1 MIMNMTEINLGTEE
15 IVAIIIIIVAFA
27 IWVWKTK

>member
-1 MIMNMTEINLGTEE
+1 MNMTEINLGTEE
-15 IVAIIIIIVAFA
+15 IVAIIIIVVAFA

>member
-1 MIMNMTEINLGTEE
+1 MNMTEINLGTEE
-15 IVAIIIIIVAFA
+15 IVAIIVIVVAFA

>member
-1 MIMNMTEINLGTEE
+1 MNIEEINLGTEE
-15 IVAIIIIIVAFA
+15 IVAIVILFVAFV

>member
-1 MIMNMTEINLGTEE
+1 MEEINLGTEE
-15 IVAIIIIIVAFA
+15 IVAIVIIFVAFV

>member
-1 MIMNMTEINLGTEE
+1 MTEINLDIED
-15 IVAIIIIIVAFA
+15 IVAIVIIFIAFV

>member
-1 MIMNMTEINLGTEE
+1 MDMTEINLGTEE
-15 IVAIIIIIVAFA
+15 IVAIIIIFVAFA

>member
-1 MIMNMTEINLGTEE
+1 MNMPEINLGTEE
-15 IVAIIIIIVAFA
+15 IIAIVIIFVAFV

>member
-1 MIMNMTEINLGTEE
+1 MTEINLGTEE
-15 IVAIIIIIVAFA
+15 IVAIVIIFVVFA

>member
-1 MIMNMTEINLGTEE
+1 MNMTEINLGTEE
-15 IVAIIIIIVAFA
+15 IVAIVILFVVFV

>member
-1 MIMNMTEINLGTEE
+1 MEEINLGTEE
-15 IVAIIIIIVAFA
+15 IVAIVILFVAFV

>member
-1 MIMNMTEINLGTEE
+1 MNIPEINLGTEE
-15 IVAIIIIIVAFA
+15 IVAIVIIFIAFA

>member
-1 MIMNMTEINLGTEE
+1 MEEINLGTEE
-15 IVAIIIIIVAFA
+15 IVAIVILFVAFL

>member
-1 MIMNMTEINLGTEE
+1 MTEINLGTEE
-15 IVAIIIIIVAFA
+15 IVAIIIIVVVFA

>member
-1 MIMNMTEINLGTEE
+1 MSMEEINIGTEE
-15 IVAIIIIIVAFA
+15 IVAIVIIFVAFV

>member
-1 MIMNMTEINLGTEE
+1 MNMQEINLGTEE
-15 IVAIIIIIVAFA
+15 IVAIIIIFIAFA

>member
-1 MIMNMTEINLGTEE
+1 MNMTEINLGTEE
-15 IVAIIIIIVAFA
+15 IVAIIIIVVVFA

>member
-1 MIMNMTEINLGTEE
+1 MIMNMQEINLGTEE
-15 IVAIIIIIVAFA
+15 IVAIIIIVVAFA

>member
-1 MIMNMTEINLGTEE
+1 MDMTEINLGTEE
-15 IVAIIIIIVAFA
+15 IVAIIIIVVVFA

>member
-1 MIMNMTEINLGTEE
+1 MAEINLGTEE
-15 IVAIIIIIVAFA
+15 IIAIVIIFVAFA

>member
-1 MIMNMTEINLGTEE
+1 MNMQEINLGTEE
-15 IVAIIIIIVAFA
+15 IVAIIIIVVAFA

>member
-1 MIMNMTEINLGTEE
+1 MNIEEINLGTEE
-15 IVAIIIIIVAFA
+15 IVAIVIIFVAFV

>member
-1 MIMNMTEINLGTEE
+1 MTEINIGTEE
-15 IVAIIIIIVAFA
+15 IVAIIIIVVVFA

>member
-1 MIMNMTEINLGTEE
+1 MNMPEINLGTEE
-15 IVAIIIIIVAFA
+15 IVAIVIIFVAFV

>member
-1 MIMNMTEINLGTEE
+1 MNMTEINLGTEE
-15 IVAIIIIIVAFA
+15 IVAIVIIVVVFA

>member
-1 MIMNMTEINLGTEE
+1 MNMAEINIGTEE
-15 IVAIIIIIVAFA
+15 IVAIVIIFIAFA

>member
-1 MIMNMTEINLGTEE
+1 MNTPEINLGTEE
-15 IVAIIIIIVAFA
+15 IIAIVIIFVAFV